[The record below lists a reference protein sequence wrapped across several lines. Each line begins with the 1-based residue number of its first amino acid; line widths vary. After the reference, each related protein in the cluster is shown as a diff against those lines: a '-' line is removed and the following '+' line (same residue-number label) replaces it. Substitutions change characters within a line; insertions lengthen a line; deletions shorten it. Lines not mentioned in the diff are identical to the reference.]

1 MVGIII
7 LTDVDIKNIC
17 HRITRKFDIN
27 LPLQFFSYDVNG
39 EETILEIIFEQDF
52 EIIEEK
58 LKSLGP
64 DIKLAINDMGRI
76 TFLRILHLQNHYIK
90 EEEHEFLDLD

>member
-1 MVGIII
+1 MISI
-7 LTDVDIKNIC
+7 LTDTDIKNIC

-64 DIKLAINDMGRI
+64 DIKLAINEIGRI
-76 TFLRILHLQNHYIK
+76 TFLRVINLHDHYTK
-90 EEEHEFLDLD
+90 EEEHEYLDLD